1 MVMNLKTRFLSP
13 SAAKGS
19 YDLPHDENESQS
31 DGYSPLLIQNIEIN
45 AGSCLSSGSSL
56 EIAKE
61 DPLAERIAKL
71 SHDDQLQLI
80 SQWLTNHASEVYGLS
95 IPSDFIVLTLAAMK
109 HLQDAGRLNVIYD
122 LVKGFGTKCPDGSDS
137 YFPTKRM
144 PMGLLQYMAQFFVA
158 KPGQNVSML
167 LYTTYHIAG
176 NFRGRKPSQISR
188 FYSYVRK
195 FYP

>member
-1 MVMNLKTRFLSP
+1 MKLRSRFLSP

-31 DGYSPLLIQNIEIN
+31 DGYSPLPIQKIEIN
-45 AGSCLSSGSSL
+45 AGSCLSSGSSVD
-56 EIAKE
+56 IVKE

-71 SHDDQLQLI
+71 SHDDQLQLM
-80 SQWLTNHASEVYGLS
+80 SQWLTNHASKVYGLS
-95 IPSDFIVLTLAAMK
+95 IPSDFILLTVAAMK

-122 LVKGFGTKCPDGSDS
+122 LVKGKRPDGSDS

-167 LYTTYHIAG
+167 LYTTYRIAG
-176 NFRGRKPSQISR
+176 NF
-188 FYSYVRK
+188 
-195 FYP
+195 